1 MYTIKHIPTI
11 ILYKVLGMSSTYVKD
26 FQNGVS
32 QEPNKLTVKLVLL
45 VLLLVYSA
53 SGFSNM

>member
-1 MYTIKHIPTI
+1 MPNR
-11 ILYKVLGMSSTYVKD
+11 LGMSSTYAKN

-53 SGFSNM
+53 SGFSSMLFWGQN

>member
-1 MYTIKHIPTI
+1 MPNR
-11 ILYKVLGMSSTYVKD
+11 LGMSSTYAKD

-32 QEPNKLTVKLVLL
+32 QDSNKLTVKLVLL

-53 SGFSNM
+53 SGLNNM